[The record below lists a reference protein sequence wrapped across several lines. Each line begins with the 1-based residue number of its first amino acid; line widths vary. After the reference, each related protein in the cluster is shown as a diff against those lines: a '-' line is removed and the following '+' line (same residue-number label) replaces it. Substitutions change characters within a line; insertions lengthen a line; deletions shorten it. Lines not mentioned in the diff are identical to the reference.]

1 MRIGG
6 PGGPPQHEGREIPV
20 AGSRYRDV
28 VAGDELQFIV
38 FRLASAQLAIN
49 IFQVAR
55 ILRCPAPEARPGGA
69 PGAPGEIAF
78 NGTPVPVVDLRARL
92 GLPAALLEETRIM
105 VLEFEAERL
114 AVIVDQVLE
123 AMRVDTR
130 TIGRAAGADP
140 VIPAEWIAGSIS
152 RPGRQ
157 LLVLPGA
164 RLRDAAG
171 PAARKEAGV

>member
-1 MRIGG
+1 M
-6 PGGPPQHEGREIPV
+6 

-55 ILRCPAPEARPGGA
+55 ILRYTVPEALPDGPAGTLGG
-69 PGAPGEIAF
+69 IAF
-78 NGTPVPVVDLRARL
+78 GGTLVPVVDLRARL
-92 GLPAALLEETRIM
+92 GLPAELREETRIM
-105 VLEFEAERL
+105 VLEFEAGRL
-114 AVIVDQVLE
+114 AVVVDQVHE

-130 TIGRAAGADP
+130 TIGRVEGADP
-140 VIPAEWIAGSIS
+140 VIPADWIAGAIA

-157 LLVLPGA
+157 VLVLHAARLPGA
-164 RLRDAAG
+164 TGAT
-171 PAARKEAGV
+171 ARKEARA

>member
-1 MRIGG
+1 M
-6 PGGPPQHEGREIPV
+6 

-55 ILRCPAPEARPGGA
+55 ILRYTVPEAW
-69 PGAPGEIAF
+69 PGAPAGAL
-78 NGTPVPVVDLRARL
+78 GGMTYGGVLVPVVDLRARL
-92 GLPAALLEETRIM
+92 GLPVEQREETRIM

-114 AVIVDQVLE
+114 AVVVDQVHE

-130 TIGRAAGADP
+130 TIGRAEGADP
-140 VIPAEWIAGSIS
+140 AIPAEWVAGAIA

-157 LLVLPGA
+157 VLVLHGA
-164 RLRDAAG
+164 RLRDVIG
-171 PAARKEAGV
+171 QPARKEAGV

>member
-1 MRIGG
+1 M
-6 PGGPPQHEGREIPV
+6 

-38 FRLASAQLAIN
+38 FRLASIQLAIN

-55 ILRCPAPEARPGGA
+55 ILRYTEPEAWPEAPPGTLGGLVYGGA
-69 PGAPGEIAF
+69 R
-78 NGTPVPVVDLRARL
+78 VPVVDLRARL
-92 GLPAALLEETRIM
+92 GLPVERREETRIM

-114 AVIVDQVLE
+114 GVVVDQVHE

-130 TIGRAAGADP
+130 TIARAEGADP
-140 VIPAEWIAGSIS
+140 AIPAEWIAGAIA

-157 LLVLPGA
+157 VLVLHGA
-164 RLRDAAG
+164 RLREATG
-171 PAARKEAGV
+171 HPTRKEAGV